1 MRMRTFTAPDMN
13 RAMLMIR
20 EALGDDAVIIST
32 ERDGGGKNVSVTA
45 AVEEEWEAA
54 HPGEPLYDPNGEH
67 DHIPEEVFQEPE
79 FDEASEWEQN
89 ARLHLAEVHYTKPPL
104 MSHDAILQNRD
115 LAFRLNEI
123 EKVLNY
129 HSAPKVLVDK
139 MLAVAKHVD
148 FGVARTQDS
157 AHDALADLL
166 SHLYKFEPLAL
177 EQAPERILLVGAP
190 GAGKTMLAAKIAAHM
205 ATDRLP
211 IRMVTIDNKRAGS
224 VEQLRAFTSIL
235 RLQVDVAESRSELRN
250 LLKSIP
256 ASVPVLIDSFATNPF
271 DFEALREL
279 NEFAT
284 LSGVEPVLVMPAGL
298 DAQEAA
304 DTVRAFSFM
313 SIRRIAISRI
323 DAARRFAG
331 VLAAAEAGNL
341 AFCHMTQSAQVI
353 GGLQAISADA
363 LAQKLLAFEQGE

>member
-13 RAMLMIR
+13 RAMLMVR

-32 ERDGGGKNVSVTA
+32 ERDNGSKNVSVTA

-54 HPGEPLYDPNGEH
+54 HPGEPLYDPHGEH
-67 DHIPEEVFQEPE
+67 DHIPEEAFHEPE

-89 ARLHLAEVHYTKPPL
+89 TRIHAAEVHYTKPPL

-148 FGVARTQDS
+148 FSVARTQDR

-177 EQAPERILLVGAP
+177 EQAPERILLVGGP
-190 GAGKTMLAAKIAAHM
+190 GSGKTMLAAKIAAHM
-205 ATDRLP
+205 AADRLP
-211 IRMVTIDNKRAGS
+211 IRMATIDNKRAGS

-235 RLQVDVAESRSELRN
+235 RLQVDVAESRAELRN

-256 ASVPVLIDSFATNPF
+256 ASVPVVIDSFATNPF

-313 SIRRIAISRI
+313 SIRRIAISRM

-341 AFCHMTQSAQVI
+341 AFCHLTHSAQVI
-353 GGLQAISADA
+353 GGLQAMSADA
-363 LAQKLLAFEQGE
+363 LAQQLLAFEQGE